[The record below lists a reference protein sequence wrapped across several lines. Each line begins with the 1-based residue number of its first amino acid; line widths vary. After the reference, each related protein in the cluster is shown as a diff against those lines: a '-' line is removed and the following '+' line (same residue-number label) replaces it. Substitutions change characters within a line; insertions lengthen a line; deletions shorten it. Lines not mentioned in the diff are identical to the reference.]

1 MKTIR
6 ILHLYHDLLN
16 LYGDSGNIRILNK
29 ELIQQLDVEVIID
42 RKTIGDP
49 FDFVDYDFVYVGAGV
64 ERNILVALEDLRPY
78 VSQLKDFIFKNKVLL
93 MTGGSFTILGK
104 SITLPDGKGIEGLKL
119 FDFETKLK
127 KTRDNQDGVY
137 QFIGGS
143 QTDLAIGFINKSH
156 EVTLDEDVKPLF
168 EVIKGVGNSM
178 TSNQHDFEGIR
189 FKNFYASSLSGPILV
204 KNPWFL
210 EKLCVAILA
219 PHGIDYISH
228 ISADQRMA
236 YTIGLDGLM
245 NTDKKK
251 E

>member
-29 ELIQQLDVEVIID
+29 ELREQLDVEVIID

-49 FDFVDYDFVYVGAGV
+49 FDFVGYDCVYVGAGV

-78 VSQLKDFIFKNKVLL
+78 VSQLNDFILKNKVLL

-104 SITLPDGKGIEGLKL
+104 SIALPEGNGIEGLKL

-137 QFIGGS
+137 RFVGGK
-143 QTDLAIGFINKSH
+143 QRIY
-156 EVTLDEDVKPLF
+156 
-168 EVIKGVGNSM
+168 
-178 TSNQHDFEGIR
+178 SNG
-189 FKNFYASSLSGPILV
+189 K
-204 KNPWFL
+204 
-210 EKLCVAILA
+210 
-219 PHGIDYISH
+219 
-228 ISADQRMA
+228 
-236 YTIGLDGLM
+236 
-245 NTDKKK
+245 
-251 E
+251 